1 MQSNLVVL
9 IKSLLERNNNNK
21 CILVGSNFQKG
32 KKMMEVQFK
41 SKGKSME
48 NAKVHDPIPRADP
61 TNDMSIIK
69 FHLI

>member
-1 MQSNLVVL
+1 MY
-9 IKSLLERNNNNK
+9 
-21 CILVGSNFQKG
+21 LVGSNFQKG